1 MFRWCSRRDATSQT
15 NRPGDPGRR
24 GAGYLHSGSARSWSR
39 RLTMG
44 FSEFLGNERIV
55 AALRGAL
62 RSERVPHALLF
73 TGPRG
78 LGKFTLAR
86 MFAQAATCERLSD
99 DFCGECATCLRVSQL
114 ADPQKL
120 LEQGLFERGESA
132 DAATVE
138 RVPLILQSHPDVWA
152 LVPDPVRLKNPV
164 ARPMLRIGQ
173 LRAVQRAAYFQ
184 PMGRRRV
191 FILDGAETMRWDV
204 ASVFLKILEEPPGSA
219 TLILTAPSPYALL
232 PTIVSR
238 CLQFHFAPLPQ
249 AAVEKI
255 LKDKSDLKPA
265 DRKLAAELAEGSPG
279 LAIEMNIE
287 QASQQRRNALRIL
300 ERAARGEGFA
310 QLFAETAALAK
321 DRESSFEE
329 QIAVFYGLLS
339 DLLELT
345 SGVKQSTLRNALLV
359 KELTALA
366 NSVNVT
372 WVMRAIAGFDEL
384 HAGARRNLNRQLG
397 LDALAASLVTTPER
411 GIVSGV

>member
-1 MFRWCSRRDATSQT
+1 
-15 NRPGDPGRR
+15 
-24 GAGYLHSGSARSWSR
+24 
-39 RLTMG
+39 MG
-44 FSEFLGNERIV
+44 FTEFLGNERIV

-62 RSERVPHALLF
+62 RSARVPHALLF

-78 LGKFTLAR
+78 VGKFTLAR
-86 MFAQAATCERLSD
+86 MFAQAANCERLTD
-99 DFCGECATCLRVSQL
+99 DFCGECATCQRISQL
-114 ADPQKL
+114 ADPQTL
-120 LEQGLFERGESA
+120 IEQGLVERGESA

-164 ARPMLRIGQ
+164 ARPMLRVGQ

-191 FILDGAETMRWDV
+191 FILDGADTMRWDV
-204 ASVFLKILEEPPGSA
+204 ANVFLKILEEPPGSA
-219 TLILTAPSPYALL
+219 TLILTAPSPYSLL

-238 CLQFHFAPLPQ
+238 CLQFHFAPLPHD
-249 AAVEKI
+249 AVEKI
-255 LKDKSDLKPA
+255 LQDKTDYKPA
-265 DRKLAAELAEGSPG
+265 DRKLAVQLAEGSPG
-279 LAIEMNIE
+279 LAIEMNLE
-287 QASQQRRNALRIL
+287 QAAQQRRNALRIL

-345 SGVKQSTLRNALLV
+345 SGVSQPTLRNAPLA
-359 KELTALA
+359 KELSALA
-366 NSVNVT
+366 NLVNT
-372 WVMRAIAGFDEL
+372 AWVMRAITGFDEL
-384 HAGARRNLNRQLG
+384 HSGSRRNLNRQLG
-397 LDALAASLVTTPER
+397 LDALAASLVTAPGR
-411 GIVSGV
+411 SSVSNV

>member
-1 MFRWCSRRDATSQT
+1 
-15 NRPGDPGRR
+15 
-24 GAGYLHSGSARSWSR
+24 
-39 RLTMG
+39 MG
-44 FSEFLGNERIV
+44 FAEFLGNERV
-55 AALRGAL
+55 VTALRGAL
-62 RSERVPHALLF
+62 RTGRVPHALLF

-78 LGKFTLAR
+78 VGKFTLAR
-86 MFAQAATCERLSD
+86 MFAQAANCERLTD
-99 DFCGECATCLRVSQL
+99 DFCGECATCQRVSLL
-114 ADPQKL
+114 ADPQVL
-120 LEQGLFERGESA
+120 LEQGLAERGESA

-164 ARPMLRIGQ
+164 ARPMLRVGQ

-191 FILDGAETMRWDV
+191 FILDGADTMRWDV
-204 ASVFLKILEEPPGSA
+204 ANVFLKILEEPPGSA
-219 TLILTAPSPYALL
+219 TLILTAPSPYSLL

-249 AAVEKI
+249 ADVEKI
-255 LKDKSDLKPA
+255 LQDKTDRKPA
-265 DRKLAAELAEGSPG
+265 QRKLAAQLAEGSPG
-279 LAIEMNIE
+279 LAIEMNLE
-287 QASQQRRNALRIL
+287 QAAEQRRNALRIL

-345 SGVKQSTLRNALLV
+345 SGVKESTLRNAPLV
-359 KELTALA
+359 NELTALA
-366 NSVNVT
+366 KFVNVA
-372 WVMRAIAGFDEL
+372 WVMRAIDGFDEL
-384 HAGARRNLNRQLG
+384 HSGARRNLNRQLG
-397 LDALAASLVTTPER
+397 LDALAASLVTTSER
-411 GIVSGV
+411 GVVSRR

>member
-1 MFRWCSRRDATSQT
+1 
-15 NRPGDPGRR
+15 
-24 GAGYLHSGSARSWSR
+24 
-39 RLTMG
+39 MG
-44 FSEFLGNERIV
+44 FAEFLGNQRV
-55 AALRGAL
+55 VTALRGAL
-62 RSERVPHALLF
+62 RTGRVPHALLF
-73 TGPRG
+73 TGSRG
-78 LGKFTLAR
+78 VGKYTLAR
-86 MFAQAATCERLSD
+86 MFAQAANCERLTD
-99 DFCGECATCLRVSQL
+99 DFCGECATCLRVTLL
-114 ADPQKL
+114 ADPQAL
-120 LEQGLFERGESA
+120 LEQGLAERGESA

-164 ARPMLRIGQ
+164 ARPMLRVGQ

-191 FILDGAETMRWDV
+191 FILDGADTMRWDV
-204 ASVFLKILEEPPGSA
+204 ANIFLKILEEPPGSA
-219 TLILTAPSPYALL
+219 TLILTAPSPYSLL

-249 AAVEKI
+249 ADVEKI
-255 LKDKSDLKPA
+255 LQEKTDRKPGE
-265 DRKLAAELAEGSPG
+265 RKLAAQLAEGSPG
-279 LAIEMNIE
+279 LAIEMNLE
-287 QASQQRRNALRIL
+287 QAAEQRRNALRIL

-345 SGVKQSTLRNALLV
+345 SGVKESTLRNAPLV

-366 NSVNVT
+366 NFVNIE

-397 LDALAASLVTTPER
+397 LDALAASLMTTPETTPER
-411 GIVSGV
+411 GVVSRM

>member
-1 MFRWCSRRDATSQT
+1 
-15 NRPGDPGRR
+15 
-24 GAGYLHSGSARSWSR
+24 
-39 RLTMG
+39 MG
-44 FSEFLGNERIV
+44 FAEFLGNERV
-55 AALRGAL
+55 VTALRGAL
-62 RSERVPHALLF
+62 RSGRVPHALLF

-78 LGKFTLAR
+78 VGKFTLAR
-86 MFAQAATCERLSD
+86 MFAQAANCERLAD
-99 DFCGECATCLRVSQL
+99 DFCGECATCQRIGLL
-114 ADPQKL
+114 ADPQSL
-120 LEQGLFERGESA
+120 LEQGLAERGESA

-152 LVPDPVRLKNPV
+152 LVPDPVRLKSPV
-164 ARPMLRIGQ
+164 ARPMLRVGQ
-173 LRAVQRAAYFQ
+173 LRAVQRAAYFH

-191 FILDGAETMRWDV
+191 FILDAADTMRWDV
-204 ASVFLKILEEPPGSA
+204 ANVFLKILEEPPGSA
-219 TLILTAPSPYALL
+219 TLILTAPSPYSLL

-249 AAVEKI
+249 ADVEKI
-255 LKDKSDLKPA
+255 LQDKTDRKPA
-265 DRKLAAELAEGSPG
+265 ERKLAAQLAEGSPG
-279 LAIEMNIE
+279 LAIEMNLE
-287 QASQQRRNALRIL
+287 QAAGQRRSALRIL

-310 QLFAETAALAK
+310 QLFAETSALAK

-345 SGVKQSTLRNALLV
+345 SGVNQPTLRNAPLA

-366 NSVNVT
+366 KSVDVA

-397 LDALAASLVTTPER
+397 LDALAASLATTPER
-411 GIVSGV
+411 GSVSRM